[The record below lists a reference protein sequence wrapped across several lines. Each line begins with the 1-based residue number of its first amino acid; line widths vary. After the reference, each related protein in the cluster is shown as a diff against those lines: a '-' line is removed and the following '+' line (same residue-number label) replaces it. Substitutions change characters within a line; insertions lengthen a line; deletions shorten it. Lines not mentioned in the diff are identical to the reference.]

1 MYYVQITIKLMLICW
16 FYLGVYVVS
25 CFCSTLQDGYELP
38 SRLAVS
44 AADCF
49 LALTEALTKKA
60 KVSSNRRKLSD
71 SNAPKRQLTLVAIDS
86 GDKKAKP
93 GSESLVTSNM
103 EMEYI
108 LWDHLEELI
117 CLVQKLLA
125 VSSCDFVTLIYSNTS
140 NLKLLMW

>member
-1 MYYVQITIKLMLICW
+1 MLIFW
-16 FYLGVYVVS
+16 LYLVVFSAS
-25 CFCSTLQDGYELP
+25 CFCSTLQEGHELP

-60 KVSSNRRKLSD
+60 KVASNKPKLSD
-71 SNAPKRQLTLVAIDS
+71 SNAPKRQLTLVAIDN

-93 GSESLVTSNM
+93 ASESLVTSNM

-125 VSSCDFVTLIYSNTS
+125 VSSCDFVTFIYSNTS
-140 NLKLLMW
+140 KSQTFNLVMLLFFKIS